1 MFFISYHVSIFCQS
15 LVFRF
20 SFTWPFLCH
29 LFLSFLCLGRVWKTP
44 IGLSLVLQGR
54 AGNQASVKSDRGD
67 DQDYVGVDDDADD
80 NGDNDLDD
88 HENDDDDCDDEL
100 THLYTS

>member
-1 MFFISYHVSIFCQS
+1 M
-15 LVFRF
+15 
-20 SFTWPFLCH
+20 
-29 LFLSFLCLGRVWKTP
+29 
-44 IGLSLVLQGR
+44 LQGR